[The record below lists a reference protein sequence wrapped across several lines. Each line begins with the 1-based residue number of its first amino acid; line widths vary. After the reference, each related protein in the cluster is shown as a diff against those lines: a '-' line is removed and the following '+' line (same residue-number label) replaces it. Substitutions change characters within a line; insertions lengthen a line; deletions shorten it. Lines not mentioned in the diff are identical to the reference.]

1 MLRWETATQYW
12 DPMLPRRRNVIN
24 KLSKRRRLHT
34 PGTRPRA
41 EEEERLPTKRHGQIK
56 TEGGRPGGATT
67 ATCVGRWRLQT
78 TGVCPA
84 LGLLG
89 CRRPRRANMV
99 GVWSLKPTGIR
110 PARGP

>member
-56 TEGGRPGGATT
+56 TEGGRGGLP
-67 ATCVGRWRLQT
+67 RQL
-78 TGVCPA
+78 A
-84 LGLLG
+84 LGGGG
-89 CRRPRRANMV
+89 C
-99 GVWSLKPTGIR
+99 KP
-110 PARGP
+110 PEFARLWGS

>member
-24 KLSKRRRLHT
+24 ELSKRRRLHT

-56 TEGGRPGGATT
+56 TEGGRPRGGLP
-67 ATCVGRWRLQT
+67 RQL
-78 TGVCPA
+78 A
-84 LGLLG
+84 LGGGG
-89 CRRPRRANMV
+89 C
-99 GVWSLKPTGIR
+99 KP
-110 PARGP
+110 PEFARLWGS

>member
-12 DPMLPRRRNVIN
+12 DPMLPMRRNVIN

-56 TEGGRPGGATT
+56 TEGGRPGDGGNNHGNSRWAAAVANHRLPPNYGA
-67 ATCVGRWRLQT
+67 L
-78 TGVCPA
+78 
-84 LGLLG
+84 
-89 CRRPRRANMV
+89 NMP
-99 GVWSLKPTGIR
+99 PT
-110 PARGP
+110 

>member
-1 MLRWETATQYW
+1 MLCWETATQYW

-56 TEGGRPGGATT
+56 TEGGRPGGDYH
-67 ATCVGRWRLQT
+67 GNLRWAVAVANHRSLP
-78 TGVCPA
+78 GSGA
-84 LGLLG
+84 L
-89 CRRPRRANMV
+89 RMP
-99 GVWSLKPTGIR
+99 PT
-110 PARGP
+110 